1 MDHKSKNK
9 WNSIYSD
16 VDIKKHSVSKGLLDN
31 AHLIMNSGS
40 ALDLAC
46 GTGGDAIFLASKGL
60 TVDAWDI
67 SDAVIGKI
75 ARFASENRLAI
86 NAEARDI
93 NISPPENESYDVIT
107 VAHYL
112 ERTLAPRLI
121 AALKPGG
128 LLFYQ
133 TFTQAVTPTYSGP
146 SNSDFRL
153 AENELLSLFREL
165 RVVVYRE
172 EGLLG
177 DTSLGFRNEALLIAQ
192 KAVS

>member
-1 MDHKSKNK
+1 MDIKTQNK

-16 VDIKKHSVSKGLLDN
+16 AEIKSRNVSKGLFDN
-31 AHLIMNSGS
+31 AHLLPQKGRV
-40 ALDLAC
+40 LDLAC

-60 TVDAWDI
+60 SVDAWDI
-67 SDAVIGKI
+67 SDTVVEKI
-75 ARFASENRLAI
+75 SAYACENNLAI

-93 NISPPENESYDVIT
+93 NLSPPENETYDLIT

-112 ERTLAPRLI
+112 ERALVPMLI

-133 TFTQAVTPTYSGP
+133 TFTREVTPTYSGP
-146 SNSDFRL
+146 SNLDFRL
-153 AENELLSLFREL
+153 AENELLSLYHEMK
-165 RVVVYRE
+165 VIVYRE

-177 DTSLGFRNEALLIAQ
+177 DISAGFRNEALLIAQ
-192 KAVS
+192 KR